1 MLNRGMAKIGEILS
15 FEVCMDLMDLLYE
28 KEKTAILYS
37 SPHSLAASILV
48 ASYVITVPRQ
58 ELEFPVLPWVKFVTS
73 CKEEEIV
80 EIVRNILEHVF
91 EPCC

>member
-1 MLNRGMAKIGEILS
+1 
-15 FEVCMDLMDLLYE
+15 MDLMDLLYE

-58 ELEFPVLPWVKFVTS
+58 ELEFPVLPWGKVSVLS
-73 CKEEEIV
+73 V
-80 EIVRNILEHVF
+80 LQLVMILF
-91 EPCC
+91 